1 MQVLPSETEPSKI
14 HELTNRDNHTERRTH
29 WHASETWG
37 SFVELFCFAVGLEIF
52 QGGLRGA
59 AGAVIWVLL
68 GLHCVIAQVGE

>member
-1 MQVLPSETEPSKI
+1 METTTRKGHISMQAKPGVAL
-14 HELTNRDNHTERRTH
+14 
-29 WHASETWG
+29 WG
-37 SFVELFCFAVGLEIF
+37 CFAVGLEIF